1 MTRWTAAILLAL
13 VAAGCGDPLVDADYR
28 GEPIL
33 RLVGR
38 IASLR
43 GGTDIGADEEAL
55 VSMFWNTD
63 LTATTP
69 ALVEQRSVSTNVEFP
84 NAFEV
89 LVFDPPAEEHLL
101 TSDPR
106 LGVGFLLVYV
116 DRDGDRTYGAA
127 DDIIGGNVTKAL
139 VWAVQDLDATSS
151 PFGTDIPTGFSL
163 VNLPAAE
170 CSMPPPDDHHFTGD
184 PKVKSCTT
192 DDVCPPDFTCDATYR
207 VCVPR
212 DGFDL
217 VIGDEFDLDRAT
229 CAP

>member
-1 MTRWTAAILLAL
+1 VKRWIALLTMFL
-13 VAAGCGDPLVDADYR
+13 AGCGDPLVSAEYR

-43 GGTDIGADEEAL
+43 GGTTIGTDEAAL

-63 LTATTP
+63 LTATSP

-101 TSDPR
+101 TSDAR

-116 DRDGDRTYGAA
+116 DRDGDRTFGAA
-127 DDIIGGNVTKAL
+127 DTIIGGNVIKAL
-139 VWAVQDLDATSS
+139 VWAVEDLDATAS
-151 PFGTDIPTGFSL
+151 PFGTAIPTGFSL
-163 VNLPAAE
+163 VNLPTAE
-170 CSMPPPDDHHFTGD
+170 CAMPPDDGRHEFTRG
-184 PKVKSCTT
+184 PPVRTCAT
-192 DDVCPPDFTCDATYR
+192 DDVCPPDFACDATYH

-217 VIGDEFDLDRAT
+217 VIGDEFELDRAR
-229 CAP
+229 CGPR